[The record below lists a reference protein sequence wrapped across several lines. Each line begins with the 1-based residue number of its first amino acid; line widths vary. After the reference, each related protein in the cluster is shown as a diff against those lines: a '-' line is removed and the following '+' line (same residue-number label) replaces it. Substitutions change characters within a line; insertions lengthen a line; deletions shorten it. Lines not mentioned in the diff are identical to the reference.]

1 MTIKAIICI
10 VLFVLLIVFAVG
22 GVIWFFVKEH
32 LQTKRYIEFIN
43 HIKE

>member
-1 MTIKAIICI
+1 MTIGAIIFI
-10 VLFVLLIVFAVG
+10 VLFVLLIVFGIG
-22 GVIWFFVKEH
+22 GVICFFVQED